1 MQYKKEILQLL
12 KKPCLDYDESPISK
26 YLNHDYK
33 NKTIENTYLIDI
45 KQLYPTIILNAIEND
60 IITTIP
66 NNMDLDDTKKNLRWF
81 LENKMLIKSQS
92 DTLYKIWLSR
102 VNTLYPKLKTKIPP
116 IYTKLLYNDILH
128 HYKNDIILI
137 NVDMIILKNNLN
149 IENILKR
156 IYQLYKDAKLDPN
169 HFVSID
175 NLEWSLINENYQY
188 IYKLNN
194 EIKYNNWIKIQSDKD
209 ELLTQV
215 TRELRTLKIDK
226 LL

>member
-12 KKPCLDYDESPISK
+12 KTPGLDYDESLISQ
-26 YLNHDYK
+26 YLNPDYK
-33 NKTIENTYLIDI
+33 NKTIEHTHLIDI
-45 KQLYPTIILNAIEND
+45 KQLYPTIILNAIENEM
-60 IITTIP
+60 ITTIS
-66 NNMDLDDTKKNLRWF
+66 NNMDLDDTQKNLRWF

-92 DTLYKIWLSR
+92 DTLYKTWLRR

-116 IYTKLLYNDILH
+116 IYTKLLYNDILPY
-128 HYKNDIILI
+128 YKKDIISI
-137 NVDMIILKNNLN
+137 NVDMIILKNNDN
-149 IENILKR
+149 IVHILKR
-156 IYQLYKDAKLDPN
+156 IYQLYKDTKLDPN

-188 IYKLNN
+188 IYKVNN
-194 EIKYNNWIKIQSDKD
+194 EIKYNNSIKVSDKD

>member
-12 KKPCLDYDESPISK
+12 KKPGLDYDESLICQ
-26 YLNHDYK
+26 YLNPHYK
-33 NKTIENTYLIDI
+33 NKTIEHTYLIDI

-60 IITTIP
+60 MITTIP
-66 NNMDLDDTKKNLRWF
+66 NKINLDDTQKNLRWF
-81 LENKMLIKSQS
+81 LENKKLIKSQS
-92 DTLYKIWLSR
+92 DTLYKSWLYR

-128 HYKNDIILI
+128 YYKNDIISI
-137 NVDMIILKNNLN
+137 NVDIIMLKNNLN

-169 HFVSID
+169 HFVSVD

-194 EIKYNNWIKIQSDKD
+194 EIKYNNSVKVSDKD

-215 TRELRTLKIDK
+215 TRELRNLKINK